1 MSGTQRISSYLPVFA
16 AMCIA
21 AAASLTGAIY
31 AADHLEETALVEVT
45 GALGENGV
53 DWARVNVNGLQVRL
67 SGEAPDEAQRFH
79 AVAVAGGLVDA
90 TRVIDAMT
98 VAPGQTIEAPRF
110 GIEILRNLDGISL
123 IGLIPAATDRAQVLE
138 RVGAVAGDDPV
149 TDLLEVG
156 EYPVPEGWDAALG
169 YALDALEELPRSK
182 VSVSANA
189 VAITAIM
196 ETEEE
201 QRRIE
206 TRLTRA
212 APDGVAARLDINAP
226 RPVIAPF
233 ITRVLLEDGTLRFD
247 ACSADTDEARQRILS
262 AAVAAGF
269 AGRAQ
274 CDIGLGAPSL
284 EWGNAVAEGIA
295 ALSRMGGGKITFSD
309 ADISLI
315 SLPTIPQSVFDRE
328 VGELE
333 RALPEGFSLHA
344 VTPEPVAVDGTGDAP
359 VEGAPEFV
367 ATRSPEGEVQL
378 RGRVADSRSRT
389 TIESLAHARFGV
401 ANTYGATRLDP
412 ELPPGWGLRVL
423 AALDALAHV
432 HNGSVIVQP
441 DYLAIRGETGIPDAT
456 AQISQIFA
464 EQLGA
469 GADYELDVRYNIQL
483 DPIAGLPTPEE
494 CVADLNAVIKASK
507 ITFEP
512 GSSDLS
518 GDAGVTIDALV
529 EILRECREVEM
540 EIGGHTDSQGREVMN
555 ERLSQARAN
564 AVLEAIM
571 AARILTGNLTAKGYG
586 ESIPIADN
594 ETEEGR
600 EANRR
605 IEFKLLTATDVEEDV
620 ADADADADADAQT
633 EEAENEQN

>member
-1 MSGTQRISSYLPVFA
+1 MSGTKRLTSFLPVFA

-21 AAASLTGAIY
+21 AAASVTGAIY
-31 AADHLEETALVEVT
+31 AADRMEETALVEVT
-45 GALGENGV
+45 DALGAGGI
-53 DWARVNVNGLQVRL
+53 DWARVEVNGLQVRL
-67 SGEAPDEAQRFH
+67 SGEAPDEARRFH
-79 AVAVAGGLVDA
+79 AVSVAGSLVDA

-98 VAPGQTIEAPRF
+98 VAPGQTIDAPRF

-123 IGLIPAATDRAQVLE
+123 IGLIPSGTDRAAVLE
-138 RVGAVAGDDPV
+138 RVGAVAGADPV
-149 TDLLEVG
+149 TDLLETG
-156 EYPVPEGWDAALG
+156 DYPVPDGWQAALD
-169 YALDALEELPRSK
+169 YALDALDGLPRAK
-182 VSVSANA
+182 VSVAHDE

-196 ETEEE
+196 ETSDE
-201 QRRIE
+201 QRLVE
-206 TRLTRA
+206 TRLARA
-212 APDGVAARLDINAP
+212 APEGVMARLDINAP

-247 ACSADTDEARQRILS
+247 ACSADTEAARELIVS

-274 CDIGLGAPSL
+274 CAIGLGAPSL
-284 EWGNAVAEGIA
+284 EWGDAVAEGIA

-315 SLPTIPQSVFDRE
+315 ALATIPQPTFDRE

-333 RALPEGFSLHA
+333 RALPDGFSLHA
-344 VTPEPVAVDGTGDAP
+344 VIPERVRVDGTGDGP

-412 ELPPGWGLRVL
+412 DLPPGWGLRVL
-423 AALDALAHV
+423 AALDALAYV
-432 HNGSVIVQP
+432 HNGSVVVQP
-441 DYLAIRGETGIPDAT
+441 EFIAIRGDTGVTDAS

-469 GADYELDVRYNIQL
+469 GADYELDVRYDITL

-494 CVADLNAVIKASK
+494 CVADLNAVIQASK

-512 GSSDLS
+512 GSSDLA

-529 EILRECREVEM
+529 EILRDCREVEM

-571 AARILTGNLTAKGYG
+571 AQRILTGNLTAKGYG

-594 ETEEGR
+594 ETEAGR

-605 IEFKLLTATDVEEDV
+605 IEFTLLTGLDAEETAV
-620 ADADADADADAQT
+620 ADT
-633 EEAENEQN
+633 ETEGEEVEEAENEQN